1 MGFIKTNKIE
11 KGDHQVVVPSENPED
26 SLHEASWNEVL
37 AARIAAELE
46 ARKSDDK

>member
-11 KGDHQVVVPSENPED
+11 KADHTVVVPDENPED
-26 SLHEASWNEVL
+26 SLHEATWNEVL

-46 ARKSDDK
+46 ARKTDDQ